1 LSGAFIGVLADGG
14 AETGTGA
21 AKMEVVNAPEW
32 GTAAAI
38 FARNALAGAEDSDY
52 NERIPV
58 LPVGSRRS
66 LSPADAS
73 GTDAQRRDPYGTA
86 AIVAAGLLLLALQW
100 ASGAWT
106 AEFDGYPDEAAQFI
120 SGRMVWEY
128 LHDLPRENPMQWAG
142 EYYLHY
148 PKVAIGHW
156 PPGYA
161 IVEGLWSLAFG
172 SSRASAMALQWLIG
186 SAAIAGLY
194 QLARRRFSVPATL
207 TILLA
212 AIATPVFQEG
222 LSLVMADLACLLAS
236 VLFMHA
242 MMRLIERP
250 RAGSVLLVVISL
262 FGAAMIKGTAV
273 CLFPVPLV
281 VLLACR
287 KRISLQA
294 GWTIAGGLGI
304 LAICGAWYAFGT
316 NVAYWGGLTMS
327 MPWPI
332 GMVGNLT
339 GWGCVGIA
347 VLGLRREPLSIL
359 AASMVACAAGVSF
372 FLRAMNEP
380 RHWIQVLPAILILD
394 AYAVTSIPRRYIA
407 FLLIPAVVLFPY
419 AYYRE
424 TRGDYV
430 DLIRQLRLP
439 ARMLISGSSGDE
451 GACIAETAIAERYP
465 GSFVVRATKALASSG
480 WNLENYRLTAATT
493 AQVAR
498 RLDELAIDTAVVAL
512 AAKPQRPDET
522 LLITLLKGSSSWR
535 LCASSGRVEAYC
547 RTKPPAV
554 PRKPLVLD
562 VGGLHLEERLGNGR

>member
-1 LSGAFIGVLADGG
+1 
-14 AETGTGA
+14 
-21 AKMEVVNAPEW
+21 M
-32 GTAAAI
+32 
-38 FARNALAGAEDSDY
+38 
-52 NERIPV
+52 
-58 LPVGSRRS
+58 LPVGFRRS
-66 LSPADAS
+66 LSPADAC
-73 GTDAQRRDPYGTA
+73 GADAQRRDPYGAA

-106 AEFDGYPDEAAQFI
+106 AEFDGYPDEAAQFV

-128 LHDLPRENPMQWAG
+128 LHDLPRENPIQWAG
-142 EYYLHY
+142 QYYLHY

-161 IVEGLWSLAFG
+161 IAEGLWSLGFG

-186 SAAIAGLY
+186 AAALSGLY
-194 QLARRRFSVPATL
+194 QLARRRFSVPAAL

-212 AIATPVFQEG
+212 AMATPVFQQG

-242 MMRLIERP
+242 MMRLIEKP
-250 RAGSVLLVVISL
+250 TEGSVMLVVSSL

-287 KRISLQA
+287 RRISVQA

-332 GMVGNLT
+332 GVLGNLT
-339 GWGCVGIA
+339 GWGCVAIA
-347 VLGLRREPLSIL
+347 ALGLRREPLSIL
-359 AASMVACAAGVSF
+359 AASMVMSAAGVSF
-372 FLRAMNEP
+372 FVRAMNEP
-380 RHWIQVLPAILILD
+380 RHWILVLPAILILD

-407 FLLIPAVVLFPY
+407 FLLAPAVILFPY
-419 AYYRE
+419 ALYRQ

-451 GACIAETAIAERYP
+451 GAFIAETAIAERYP
-465 GSFVVRATKALASSG
+465 GSFVVRATKALAASG
-480 WNLENYRLTAATT
+480 WNGENYRLITATT
-493 AQVAR
+493 AEVGQ
-498 RLDELAIDTAVVAL
+498 RLDELAIDTVAVSL
-512 AAKPQRPDET
+512 AAKPRRPDQT
-522 LLITLLKGSSSWR
+522 LLIALLKGSATWR
-535 LCASSGRVEAYC
+535 LCVSSGSLEAYC
-547 RTKPPAV
+547 RTKPPAF

-562 VGGLHLEERLGNGR
+562 VGGLHLEERLGGGR